1 MEFYKTQK
9 AQIRIYH
16 LLLELGY
23 IFFGYKPDRSR
34 PMEDYYDRESWGGVA
49 THPDH
54 PGVVVCVGVGKYDV
68 QGHSGKT
75 EVKNVFTPGDIC
87 QKCQGTGV
95 WPDGLTYTEALL
107 NPRQQHTIKYL
118 EESHGGQLG
127 HPDIVSPLVYFDDG
141 RPKCGY
147 CTGRG
152 HKQKCE
158 QVNGVT
164 WPVFQA
170 NPRGRNWHVEKDG
183 KIIVSGIGLG
193 TVAEYSYGSGS
204 DAEKMARYIVEK
216 IHAAVTGSS
225 RTVSNAVVAGD
236 GAAGSV
242 NFQVKHD
249 RDWTWIHFG
258 AKPDEPVR
266 EALKQQGGR
275 FSKKRMAWYIPRRV
289 ELAELQQRLGG
300 GHA

>member
-1 MEFYKTQK
+1 MEFYQTRK
-9 AQIRIYH
+9 AQIRLYH
-16 LLLELGY
+16 LLKELGY
-23 IFFGYKPDRSR
+23 AFFGYKPDRSR
-34 PMEDYYDRESWGGVA
+34 PMEDYYDRESWDGVA

-68 QGHSGKT
+68 QSHSGKT
-75 EVKNVFTPGDIC
+75 EVKNIFTPGETC
-87 QKCQGTGV
+87 QKCQGSGV
-95 WPDGLTYTEALL
+95 WPGGLTYAEALQ
-107 NPRQQHTIKYL
+107 NPRGQHTIEYL
-118 EESHGGQLG
+118 KESHGGQLG

-158 QVNGVT
+158 QVNGIT

-170 NPRGRNWHVEKDG
+170 NPRGRNWHVEING
-183 KIIVSGIGLG
+183 KIIISGIGLG
-193 TVAEYSYGSGS
+193 KAAEYSSGPDS
-204 DAEKMARYIVEK
+204 VAEKAARHIVEK
-216 IHAAVTGSS
+216 IHAAVTGSG
-225 RTVSNAVVAGD
+225 SNATAVAVGD
-236 GAAGSV
+236 GTAGNV
-242 NFQVKHD
+242 DFQVKHD
-249 RDWTWIHFG
+249 RDWTWVHFTG
-258 AKPDEPVR
+258 KPDEPVR

-289 ELAELQQRLGG
+289 ELAELQQRLGV